1 MYETGGTVN
10 ESGVYTTQEAG
21 LELID
26 TMSPTQLAYSLA
38 NAARGELTYIPA
50 NSKVTNAAMTTLK
63 MKSMIDEEMK
73 SMVNLYMTEFK
84 KELLT
89 IMKGNSGNGDFN
101 VTMNNPN
108 FVDKGSENA
117 NINNIKRII
126 KSMK

>member
-1 MYETGGTVN
+1 MTGVQTC
-10 ESGVYTTQEAG
+10 A
-21 LELID
+21 LPI
-26 TMSPTQLAYSLA
+26 SLA
-38 NAARGELTYIPA
+38 NVARGELTYIPA

-73 SMVNLYMTEFK
+73 SMVNLYMAEFK

>member
-1 MYETGGTVN
+1 M
-10 ESGVYTTQEAG
+10 
-21 LELID
+21 
-26 TMSPTQLAYSLA
+26 
-38 NAARGELTYIPA
+38 TYIPA

-63 MKSMIDEEMK
+63 MKSMINEEMK
-73 SMVNLYMTEFK
+73 TMVNLYMAGFEK
-84 KELLT
+84 KLLAA
-89 IMKGNSGNGDFN
+89 MKGNNGNGNFN